1 MSFIFS
7 SKLLWTSKMCF
18 GYRAKIPLRTM
29 KSFWPEISQNQNHIL
44 CASSFTK
51 IYPNTFFW

>member
-51 IYPNTFFW
+51 IYPNTFF